1 MTGVLAITHDFHVS
15 AVSRYIP
22 ERSNRNIP
30 VFFFAYWVSITNK
43 GIKPAQ
49 LLSRYWHITD
59 ADGRINKVN
68 GEGIVG
74 EQPHFQPGQNFEY
87 NSFCPLPTEFGFMQG
102 HYDMVGENEKS
113 FQIDIPQ
120 FRLSIPNS
128 AN

>member
-1 MTGVLAITHDFHVS
+1 MTRVVAITHDFHVS

-49 LLSRYWHITD
+49 LLNRYWHITD
-59 ADGRINKVN
+59 ADGRINEVK

-74 EQPHFQPGQNFEY
+74 EKPHFQPGQNFEY

-102 HYDMVGENEKS
+102 HYDMVCEDETS